1 MAAVAEEVRASQTA
15 TDGLD
20 ALAAEALAI
29 NRTDARC
36 LDLLGQAGDALSAGR
51 LAVASGLTTAAIT
64 GVIDRLEARGYV
76 ERVPDPADRR
86 RVLVRTTPSLHERVD
101 AIWGPIG
108 REGQEA
114 LASYRPD
121 ELRAIL
127 RFLRDS
133 RDLNERHAERIGALR
148 FDEPARRSSPRG
160 DG

>member
-15 TDGLD
+15 TDRLD
-20 ALAAEALAI
+20 ALAAEALGI

-36 LDLLGQAGDALSAGR
+36 LDLLGQAGEALSAGR
-51 LAVASGLTTAAIT
+51 LAAASGLTTAAIT

-101 AIWGPIG
+101 AIWGPLG
-108 REGQEA
+108 REGREA
-114 LASYRPD
+114 LARYD
-121 ELRAIL
+121 AGDLRAIL

-133 RDLNERHAERIGALR
+133 RELNERHAERIGVLR
-148 FDEPARRSSPRG
+148 RAERERG